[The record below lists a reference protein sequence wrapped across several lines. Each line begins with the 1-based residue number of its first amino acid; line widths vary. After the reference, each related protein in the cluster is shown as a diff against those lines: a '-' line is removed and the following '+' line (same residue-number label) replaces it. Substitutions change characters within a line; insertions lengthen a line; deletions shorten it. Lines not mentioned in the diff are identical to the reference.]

1 MTRDEERAIE
11 WECQKLVRQYY
22 YHVDHY
28 EYEQAV
34 ALFTPDVDWLGLG
47 VKLDGREEILEGLYG
62 GLGAGTIR
70 HVMTNIVVN
79 VVDEDHAESRAYGT
93 LYSSP
98 DIRYD
103 QHEGPIAFEGPR
115 QVVDGRDEFTRTD
128 EGWRISKR
136 RGEAVFKRNPD
147 EPLPLH
153 TWADQDGKMAKR
165 S

>member
-11 WECQKLVRQYY
+11 WESQKLVRQYY

-28 EYEQAV
+28 EFEQVV

-47 VKLDGREEILEGLYG
+47 VKLNGREELLEGLYG
-62 GLGAGTIR
+62 ALGAGTIR
-70 HVMTNIVVN
+70 HEMTNAVVN
-79 VVDEDHAESRAYGT
+79 VVDEDHAESRVYGT

-98 DIRYD
+98 DIRYN
-103 QHEGPIAFEGPR
+103 QHEGPIAFEGPM
-115 QVVDGRDEFTRTD
+115 QVVDGRDENTRTD

-136 RGEAVFKRNPD
+136 HGEAVFKCD
-147 EPLPLH
+147 TGEPLPLH
-153 TWADQDGKMAKR
+153 IWAKDEGKMALG